1 MPIRSFKAEDLLR
14 DPAPGI
20 RALRDDGIVVLEEAV
35 DLDHIALLRERCLA
49 DVELLLKR
57 PDKPFNWNP
66 GNMQQDPP
74 PFPPYLFRDVLV
86 NDAAIAV
93 TEGVLGQGLKNAFYS
108 GNTALPSE
116 HRQPVHADMGQ
127 LWPHLEVAH
136 PAYAIVVNLPLVD
149 MSAENGST
157 EMWPGTHKDTSVVFQ
172 DGDIKV
178 SPQALEARRVIEPPI
193 QPVVKAGSLVV
204 RDIRMWHAGMP
215 NRTSVP
221 RPMIAMI
228 HFVSWWPTTPLKF
241 PKGTESIFEHPDL
254 RTDAVFTDEA
264 VDHIAAPGA
273 YEYEASR

>member
-1 MPIRSFKAEDLLR
+1 MPIRNFKAEDILR
-14 DPAPGI
+14 DSTQAVQ
-20 RALRDDGIVVLEEAV
+20 ALRDDGIVVLEDAV
-35 DLDHIALLRERCLA
+35 DLAHIAALREKCLA

-74 PFPPYLFRDVLV
+74 PFPPYLFRDVLA

-93 TEGVLGQGLKNAFYS
+93 TKGVLGQGVKNAFYS

-127 LWPHLEVAH
+127 LWPHLELAH

-149 MSAENGST
+149 MSAQNGST

-178 SPQALEARRVIEPPI
+178 TPEAQEARKAVEPPV
-193 QPVVKAGSLVV
+193 QPTVKAGSLVL

-215 NRTSVP
+215 NRTETP

-241 PKGTESIFEHPDL
+241 PKGTESIFDHPDL
-254 RTDAVFTDEA
+254 RTDAVFTEES
-264 VDHIAAPGA
+264 VDYIAAPGS
-273 YEYEASR
+273 YEFETAR